1 MIKAVKILKD
11 NRGFTLIE
19 VLISIAILVFI
30 SLFLYQVTT
39 STFNL
44 RESLIEEGD
53 FFSGI
58 RLAMN
63 VVDRDVSQIYT
74 PILMIP
80 NDPAASGLLS
90 GAVLTQ
96 NQMAAIQG
104 SGKGTTATKFYL
116 EVVNSVGIRPT
127 RFQGND
133 KSMSF
138 VSLSNVRI
146 YKESKE
152 SEFARISYDIIDDKS
167 PDAIP
172 GTRILRKSV
181 NVSAFDDEEGSLNA
195 KDKLWKFYSLLPGI
209 KEINFKYYRHDKK
222 QWFSTWDSDSQET
235 KYLLPDMI
243 EMKIKATAGDRL
255 NFDGAFYFK
264 TEIPHHGL
272 SPTS

>member
-1 MIKAVKILKD
+1 MIRTKRLSEA
-11 NRGFTLIE
+11 GFTLLE

-63 VVDRDVSQIYT
+63 VVERDVSQLYT
-74 PILMIP
+74 PILMVP
-80 NDPAASGLLS
+80 ADPAASGLLS
-90 GAVLTQ
+90 GGILTQ
-96 NQMAAIQG
+96 NQMASIVG
-104 SGKGTTATKFYL
+104 DGKGQSASKFYL
-116 EVVNSVGIRPT
+116 GVINSMGIRPV

-138 VSLSNVRI
+138 VSVSNVRI

-152 SEFARISYDIIDDKS
+152 SEFARIAYDLIDDKS

-172 GTRILRKSV
+172 GTRILRKAV
-181 NVSAFDDEEGSLNA
+181 NTSAFEDEEGSLNA
-195 KDKLWKFYSLLPGI
+195 RNQLWKYYSLLPGL
-209 KEINFKYYRHDKK
+209 KEVVLRYYKHDKK
-222 QWFSTWDSDSQET
+222 QWLNTWDSENQDT
-235 KYLLPDMI
+235 KYLLPDLI

-255 NFDGAFYFK
+255 NFDGVFYFRP
-264 TEIPHHGL
+264 EVPHHGL
-272 SPTS
+272 APTS